1 MHPFSFSGKDG
12 DTDVKIDQ
20 DYSKILFIALMELSL
35 SKFYQLSTFSVK
47 GTQCSLIERK
57 YFFLSKQVSV
67 FWLTCFLTPQNCY
80 FCLKKK

>member
-57 YFFLSKQVSV
+57 YFF
-67 FWLTCFLTPQNCY
+67 FYQNRNL
-80 FCLKKK
+80 FFG